1 MSVIIHPT
9 AIVAPGAELD
19 ENVEIGPYSIIGENV
34 KITRGT
40 KVGPHV
46 LIEGWTQI
54 GGNCQIFQG
63 VVIGTSAQDVSSQ
76 RKRSYVQI
84 GHDNLIREYATIH
97 RGTKE
102 ESTTYIG
109 NSTFLMAYTH
119 IAHNCRVG
127 DEVVMANCASLAGYV
142 TLEKNAVIGG
152 LTAIHQ
158 FVRIGA
164 YAIIG
169 GCSKIVQDIP
179 PYIKATGH
187 PGTLWGLNTV
197 GLRRAGFSLSRR
209 NLLKKAYRILFRS
222 HLNTSQALEEIE
234 KELDLSPEIEHLCK
248 FIRTSQRGICK
259 ERKKVV

>member
-9 AIVAPGAELD
+9 AIVAPGAELN

-54 GGNCQIFQG
+54 GENCQIFQG
-63 VVIGTSAQDVSSQ
+63 AVIGTPAQDVSSQ

-84 GHDNLIREYATIH
+84 GHNNLIREYVTIH

-102 ESTTYIG
+102 ESTTYVG
-109 NSTFLMAYTH
+109 NSTFLMAYSH
-119 IAHNCRVG
+119 IAHNCRIG
-127 DEVVMANCASLAGYV
+127 DEVVIANCGSLAGYV
-142 TLEKNAVIGG
+142 TVEKNAVIGG

-234 KELDLSPEIEHLCK
+234 KKLDLSPEIDHLCE